1 MANHL
6 VRKAR
11 QFADALIQIKP
22 IPVTC
27 TKFLLYTD
35 AAWGNTVKGGSQ
47 GAYVITVVD
56 KRIDQGKSVP
66 MSIVQW
72 QSGRVRR
79 VCVST
84 LAAETLSL
92 VNGLNHLEWAR
103 CFWEEATAASFA
115 LKNWELCVSKRPFT
129 VAVDAKSVYDHLS
142 KPTVGTGKD
151 KRAAIDLQF
160 AREVL
165 SRDDSQIRWVD
176 GRYQLADDLTKLRDG
191 DLIRAAMRES
201 RATLVAEDEALQQ
214 RERERELRR
223 SQAKAKASLRAD
235 STSRFS
241 HHSF

>member
-1 MANHL
+1 M
-6 VRKAR
+6 K
-11 QFADALIQIKP
+11 DA
-22 IPVTC
+22 
-27 TKFLLYTD
+27 KFLIFTD

-47 GAYVITVVD
+47 GAYVLTVVD
-56 KRIDQGKSVP
+56 KKIDQGQAVP

-103 CFWEEATAASFA
+103 CFWEEVTNASFS
-115 LKNWELCVSKRPFT
+115 LKDWERCVAKRPFT
-129 VAVDAKSVYDHLS
+129 AAVDAKSVYDHLA
-142 KPTVGTGKD
+142 KPTTGVGKD

-165 SRDDSQIRWVD
+165 SRDGSQIRWVD
-176 GRYQLADDLTKLRDG
+176 GRYQLADDLTKLSTG
-191 DLIRAAMRES
+191 DLIRAAMKET
-201 RATLVAEDEALQQ
+201 RATLVAEDAALQQ
-214 RERERELRR
+214 RERERERR
-223 SQAKAKASLRAD
+223 RRKARAREVLLCWC
-235 STSRFS
+235 TSCFS